1 MFPRLLVDCFF
12 SHSGCLVLLVGILCR
27 LGLVTNGCVC
37 VQEVHIHIH
46 TFTCLY
52 MLALCLLAYMLF
64 IFNTLDMLSIGG
76 YVLSLYPPKT
86 SKSNK
91 LHYGF

>member
-12 SHSGCLVLLVGILCR
+12 SQSRCLVLLVGILCR

-37 VQEVHIHIH
+37 VRSTHSHTHIYLPI
-46 TFTCLY
+46 Y

-86 SKSNK
+86 WKSNK
-91 LHYGF
+91 LHNGF

>member
-1 MFPRLLVDCFF
+1 
-12 SHSGCLVLLVGILCR
+12 
-27 LGLVTNGCVC
+27 
-37 VQEVHIHIH
+37 
-46 TFTCLY
+46 

-86 SKSNK
+86 WKSNK
-91 LHYGF
+91 LHNGFQLNCGIESLKCVCFDNDKDPFF